1 MTERL
6 IESGPLYQKLAQE
19 FAALI
24 RDGHLKPGER
34 LPSVRRLAM
43 QRQISVSTA
52 LQALRSLENSE
63 LVEARPQSGYFVRRR
78 ARALE
83 EPAITLPPQAPRYV
97 GISGMVA
104 RVRAAALDPKI
115 VPLGT
120 ASPAAELFP
129 AQRFQRLA
137 SRVARRQPIV
147 LTTYG
152 FSSGNAAF
160 CHQLARRYLEWGVTI
175 GADEFVVTHGCTEAV
190 GLALRAVASGGDT
203 IAIESPAY
211 YGTLQTIESQR
222 LKVVEVPTHPREGIS
237 LEALD
242 VVLRHH
248 DIKVVVVSANASNPL
263 GATMSDARKKALV
276 EMVEARDVPLIED
289 DIYGDLQFGASRPLP
304 LKAFERRGGVLL
316 CSSFSKT
323 LAPGLRIGWVAPG
336 KHLAQVAQLKYV
348 STLTTPEFP
357 QLILAEFLAQ
367 GGYDHHLRKLR
378 RAFTDQVRQM
388 TDAVTA
394 HFPKGTRVTRPLGGF
409 VVWVELPFDIDT
421 MALYDDAVAQGFS
434 FAPGRLFS
442 STDRYRH
449 CLRLSCGHPWSPERE
464 HAVVKLGRLIKNRG
478 AAV

>member
-1 MTERL
+1 MGRVEIDAFPGATLEACGTEYRAEPDRRHAGL
-6 IESGPLYQKLAQE
+6 EP
-19 FAALI
+19 ALVGI
-24 RDGHLKPGER
+24 DRIDTQPDQ
-34 LPSVRRLAM
+34 PAV
-43 QRQISVSTA
+43 
-52 LQALRSLENSE
+52 ALRE
-63 LVEARPQSGYFVRRR
+63 LPFDLRHVAEARPQSGYFVRRR

-203 IAIESPAY
+203 IAVESPAY

-276 EMVEARDVPLIED
+276 EMVEARDVSLIED
-289 DIYGDLQFGASRPLP
+289 DIYGDLHFGAS
-304 LKAFERRGGVLL
+304 
-316 CSSFSKT
+316 
-323 LAPGLRIGWVAPG
+323 
-336 KHLAQVAQLKYV
+336 
-348 STLTTPEFP
+348 
-357 QLILAEFLAQ
+357 
-367 GGYDHHLRKLR
+367 
-378 RAFTDQVRQM
+378 
-388 TDAVTA
+388 
-394 HFPKGTRVTRPLGGF
+394 RPLGGF

-464 HAVVKLGRLIKNRG
+464 HAVVKLGRLIKNPG